1 MLPRLSVVVPIYNV
15 ETYLEECLDSLAGQT
30 LRELEVIM
38 VDDGSTDSGAAIAR
52 AFAARDPRFTL
63 VTQPNGGLG
72 NARNNG
78 VRACTAGVDYLTFVD
93 SDDVIPDHAYERCVR
108 TLDETGSDFLSGNV
122 LLLRTTGTSQS
133 PMHKRTM
140 ATTRLRTH
148 ITRDQTLIYDRL
160 APNKVFRRDF
170 WDAHRMAFPEGVLY
184 EDIPLT
190 IPAHFRAR
198 SVDVLSDPVYY
209 WRQREAGAGPSITQR
224 RTELAAV
231 RDRVAAVD
239 SVSRFLAAQPGK
251 EYRTYKRWYD
261 TSAISSDIRI
271 FINVLPEADQE
282 FRELFMDVA
291 SDFLSRVD
299 RHTLDALPSI
309 MRLKWHLI
317 REGKLDE
324 LMAVLAYEKKGS
336 GGAVPVV
343 RRLRRYARYPFFKDA
358 SVGVPKHVYRLGPEL
373 ALRTKVRSITWDGD
387 RMKVS
392 GHSYVSN
399 LNVHKRHMSL
409 KVVGLRNSR
418 TGRTL
423 ILPART
429 VRRPE
434 ATAGSGQG
442 CYSYDWSGF
451 ELTLDTRRLRSRGA
465 WVEGTWR
472 FAIGN
477 LSRGLLRRGAL
488 NPGVFGSGTH
498 PPVHY
503 VDAQTRIVP
512 LFVSGRLRLRVEK
525 VKARATGHALDGGD
539 LVLRGVVAGPF
550 TEGTRLGVH
559 HLKAPA
565 EHTYPLLPGAYTDGG
580 TAFTVRVPVADL
592 VAGRVAGPALSSVT
606 VKPPTA
612 ETWRTD
618 VVVPGEDKPR
628 QLVADDGLGAGHYPL
643 VPASSG
649 LPRELALHRNAPG
662 YLLLSDQLLRPLVD
676 TLTWDTR
683 DRLLIEGDCPTPTGQ
698 VDIVL
703 KHRSHHEVK
712 TFTAAVRDGRFS
724 VRLTPAA
731 VTSLAGTLPLRPGRW
746 NVMFQNTSVSQE
758 LSPVVV
764 APGMVE
770 RLPAETRIK
779 DRGYTAACYGYDKLA
794 LEVTSSLK
802 DDERGPYRQRR
813 LRNHTYAEARREPL
827 RDAVLY
833 DSYTGKQFSDSPR
846 AVYEEFVR
854 RGEPLEH
861 LWVVR
866 DDQVELPQGATA
878 VRMWGREWFEA
889 MARSRYIV
897 TNAHLP
903 HWIKRRE
910 GQVIV
915 QAWHG
920 TPLKKIGH
928 DIEDVQ
934 FANSR
939 YLDNVAEE
947 SLSWS
952 FLVSP
957 NRFSTPILKRAFAYE
972 GELLEVGYPR
982 NDMLYSP
989 RAEEIAQEVKE
1000 RIGIPADR
1008 KVVLYAPTWR
1018 DDRFYGPGRYKLDL
1032 RLDLAAARAALGDGW
1047 ALMIRR
1053 HPNVVDTVP
1062 GTGEGFVWDVSE
1074 YPEVAEL
1081 FLASDALITD
1091 YSSLMFDYANTGR
1104 PMLFFTY
1111 DLEHYRDRLRG
1122 FYFDFER
1129 DAPGPLIAEPEQLI
1143 AALGDLDAI
1152 AERYRAA
1159 YKKFQ
1164 EVFCD
1169 LDDGQ
1174 AASRV
1179 VERMKHLARE
1189 N

>member
-1 MLPRLSVVVPIYNV
+1 MIPRLSVVVPIYNV

-30 LRELEVIM
+30 LQELEVVM
-38 VDDGSTDSGAAIAR
+38 VDDGSTDSSAEIAR
-52 AFAARDPRFTL
+52 AFASRDARFTL
-63 VTQPNGGLG
+63 VQQPNGGLG
-72 NARNNG
+72 SARNTG
-78 VRACTAGVDYLTFVD
+78 VRNCTPGVDYLTFVD
-93 SDDVIPDHAYERCVR
+93 SDDVIPDYAYDLCVR
-108 TLDETGSDFLSGNV
+108 TLDGTGSDFLSGNV
-122 LLLRTTGTSQS
+122 LLLRLAGTSQS

-148 ITRDQTLIYDRL
+148 ITRDETLIYDRL

-170 WDAHRMAFPEGVLY
+170 WEKYQMAFPEGVLY

-224 RTELAAV
+224 RTELNAV

-261 TSAISSDIRI
+261 KSAIGSDIRI

-282 FRELFMDVA
+282 FRELFMKVA

-299 RHTLDALPSI
+299 PHTLDALPSI

-317 REGKLDE
+317 RAGKLDE
-324 LMAVLAYEKKGS
+324 LMEVLAYEKKGT
-336 GGAVPVV
+336 GGALPVV
-343 RRLRRYARYPFFKDA
+343 RRFRRYAKYPFFKDP
-358 SVGVPKHVYRLGPEL
+358 SVGVPKHVYRLGQEL
-373 ALRTKVRSITWDGD
+373 ALRTKVQSIGWEGD
-387 RMKVS
+387 RLKIS

-409 KVVGLRNSR
+409 KVIGLRNSR
-418 TGRTL
+418 TKRTL

-442 CYSYDWSGF
+442 RYSYDWSGF
-451 ELTLDTRRLRSRGA
+451 ELTLDTNRLKSKGQWA
-465 WVEGTWR
+465 EGTWR

-488 NPGVFGSGTH
+488 NPGAFGSGTH

-503 VDAQTRIVP
+503 VDAATRIVP
-512 LFVSGRLRLRVEK
+512 LFVGGRLRLRVEK
-525 VKARATGHALDGGD
+525 VKARATGHELAGGHI
-539 LVLRGVVAGPF
+539 VLRGLVTGRF
-550 TEGTRLGVH
+550 TEGTRLGIH
-559 HLKAPA
+559 HLKTPA
-565 EHTYPLLPGAYTDGG
+565 EHHYPLEPGPFKDGA
-580 TAFTVRVPVADL
+580 TAFTVRIPVADM
-592 VAGRVAGPALSSVT
+592 VAGRTAGNPLSS

-618 VVVPGEDKPR
+618 IVVPGEDKPR
-628 QLVADDGLGAGHYPL
+628 QLIADDGLNAGHYP
-643 VPASSG
+643 VRPAASG

-683 DRLLIEGDCPTPTGQ
+683 GELLIEGDCPTSTGR
-698 VDIVL
+698 VDILL
-703 KHRSHHEVK
+703 KHRAHHEVK
-712 TFTAAVRDGRFS
+712 SFTATVTDGRFS

-746 NVMFQNTSVSQE
+746 DVMFQNTSVSDE

-764 APGMVE
+764 VPELTE
-770 RLPAETRIK
+770 RLPATTVV
-779 DRGYTAACYGYDKLA
+779 RGRTYQAAGYGYDKLA

-802 DDERGPYRQRR
+802 DDERGPYRQRL
-813 LRNHTYAEARREPL
+813 LRTHTYAEARRQPL

-866 DDQVELPQGATA
+866 DDQVELPEGAQT

-889 MARSRYIV
+889 MARCRYIV

-934 FANSR
+934 FANAR

-947 SLSWS
+947 SRSWS

-957 NRFSTPILKRAFAYE
+957 NRFSTPILKRAFAFD
-972 GELLEVGYPR
+972 GELLEAGYPR
-982 NDMLYSP
+982 NDLLYSP
-989 RAEEIAQEVKE
+989 RAEEIAREVKE

-1018 DDRFYGPGRYKLDL
+1018 DDQFYGPGRYKLDL
-1032 RLDLAAARAALGDGW
+1032 RLDLAKAREALGDRY

-1062 GTGEGFVWDVSE
+1062 GAGEGFVWDVSE
-1074 YPEVAEL
+1074 YPEIAEL
-1081 FLASDALITD
+1081 FLAADALVTD

-1111 DLEHYRDRLRG
+1111 DLEHYRDQLRG

-1129 DAPGPLIAEPEQLI
+1129 EAPGPLIAGSDKLI
-1143 AALGDLDAI
+1143 TALGDLDAVG
-1152 AERYRAA
+1152 ERYRQA

-1174 AASRV
+1174 AAVRV
-1179 VERMKHLARE
+1179 IERMRELAKGSV
-1189 N
+1189 